1 MGHGID
7 TCDKGIVWGDTW
19 HKEPNYI
26 RVNRPLH
33 TDEVQELFKYDIV
46 KVPTAVSWG
55 NEKIQTFGPFGDV
68 WSEKDQPKW
77 EEVPGV
83 YALGR
88 PDEQK
93 ILNKC
98 VSNSYTLL
106 DMNRLVG
113 YIDSQV
119 IEPYSD
125 TEDPITIESAGTLYN
140 GAIQFVSMVIGRH
153 QIHGDDSETLT
164 RYMVSNNMRHGGKG
178 IEQVFNTV
186 RVVCDNTRGMAISS
200 ALYRDN
206 AGDKYRVVKH
216 YSDCMDKVLVNIN
229 EMWQLRKR
237 AKIEELRMS
246 TLSKAG
252 NLSVNAAR
260 LILKNLF
267 PDNIDPE
274 TGLPKVSK
282 KGHSLGNTKKQD
294 QIIDLWQE
302 GQDGIDSKYQDT
314 GYAFFNAITNVL
326 ARETGKMNS
335 SLGTRSSV
343 SYDNLTGSRAV
354 VKEKALGLIEE
365 QVGLPPFDEHTIE
378 AYAYEVE

>member
-7 TCDKGIVWGDTW
+7 TCDQGIVWGDTW

-26 RVNRPLH
+26 RVNRPLK

-55 NEKIQTFGPFGDV
+55 NEIVDWVYSK
-68 WSEKDQPKW
+68 PKW

-153 QIHGDDSETLT
+153 QIHGDDSPTLT

-282 KGHSLGNTKKQD
+282 KQD

-354 VKEKALGLIEE
+354 LKEKALGLIEE
-365 QVGLPPFDEHTIE
+365 QVGLPQFDEHTLE
-378 AYAYEVE
+378 AYANEVE